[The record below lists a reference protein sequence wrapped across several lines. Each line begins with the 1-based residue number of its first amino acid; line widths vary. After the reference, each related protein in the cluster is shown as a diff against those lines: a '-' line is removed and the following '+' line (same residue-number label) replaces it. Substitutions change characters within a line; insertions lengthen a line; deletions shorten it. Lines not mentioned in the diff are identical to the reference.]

1 MISRV
6 LKMVVTSIK
15 YCSSVLLLVTLLFYS
30 CGKSDLTSQDN
41 QSYKTDSI
49 QVSLLNQSKAEITKY
64 YDSIS
69 FRIIDLI
76 LVDRVF
82 EQNNDKRPNLKNDPL
97 DEYPKKLENTKSGE
111 TIIEISKRLMF
122 FRDSLLSIEADE
134 TTILEQFQKN
144 KDLLFKS
151 QFYRDSILK
160 GKVEN
165 TLYIDLKHEIESDF
179 NLAKAK
185 ISSILDET
193 PNDVTDNNTTSIK
206 KQDKAKVTKS
216 IFDKIFDAISSFLAT
231 YLWFL
236 IFLSLSITLNVILT
250 RMNKREEKKY
260 REVISGLRK
269 ELKEEKNKNS
279 GTRSVYQDKGT
290 QTLEREKI
298 KEVVTN
304 RYQVLKQDLLRAYD
318 SVCVENI
325 DSELTK
331 LELSTSNRFSEKSFR
346 TEEKVLEELLPEI
359 KQQKTDLDLR
369 LQNCIPKETAKSRI
383 QNQIKEQDFIGSI
396 NTELVS
402 REDMRNKIEHFS
414 EATIATLSKTITSQ
428 GLEMAIE
435 KLKEDIED
443 SLQQLMQDRLV
454 CYFPF
459 ADTSGRLDVTK
470 KIATQEREAAIKVSL
485 NPNDITKASFTL
497 LYDNDEMML
506 AGIMTYDVLLLPICD
521 IKSENFNSTGTRIQQ
536 IGEDGTMELEGG
548 YWKVK
553 QKLSVK
559 VT

>member
-1 MISRV
+1 
-6 LKMVVTSIK
+6 MVVTSIK